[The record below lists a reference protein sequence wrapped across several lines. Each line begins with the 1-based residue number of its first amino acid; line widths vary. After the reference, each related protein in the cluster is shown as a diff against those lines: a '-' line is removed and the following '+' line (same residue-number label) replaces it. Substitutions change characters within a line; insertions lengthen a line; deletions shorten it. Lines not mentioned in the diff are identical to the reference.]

1 MLDRR
6 KEGGKKCSNIRK
18 KNKEIREKRKKEK
31 GKGKGRGRGCNNFS
45 LLISSIALFLIV
57 LIFEII

>member
-6 KEGGKKCSNIRK
+6 KEGGKKNSNIRT
-18 KNKEIREKRKKEK
+18 KNKKIREERKKER
-31 GKGKGRGRGCNNFS
+31 GKGRGKGGNKFS